1 LLHLSLTGKDHG
13 TMQIK
18 KLICT
23 FASYIANKRGPWD
36 HENGFAALHLSFM
49 YLKQER
55 TMRP

>member
-1 LLHLSLTGKDHG
+1 MGETGKDHG

-36 HENGFAALHLSFM
+36 HEKGFAALHLSLV
-49 YLKQER
+49 YLKREK